1 MALPR
6 LSVAIVTYR
15 TDPALLDRCLQSL
28 ARSVARARDDA
39 LVDGFDLFLIDN
51 GPPRAPSSLESA
63 MLGWPAEAGA
73 AQARSG
79 HGNIGYGRANNLV
92 LGDLRSDVHIVM
104 NPDVE
109 LDVDTIGAALA
120 ALREHPEVGL
130 VAPAVFGA
138 DGKRQYVCKRYPSLA
153 ILFLR
158 GFAPAFVRRPFQA
171 PLDRYEMRD
180 AIGDRFV
187 SGIPLASG
195 CFMAIRTA
203 LFRQLGGFDAR
214 YFMYFEDYDLSLR
227 LARARGHRLRPRSA
241 HRPPRRQRFGQR
253 RAARALVPTLR
264 LAILLAARLE
274 NHLAHPREADEASL
288 RACIGADI
296 RGSPRSAARCG

>member
-1 MALPR
+1 LSAAPVTATLRAMALPR

-15 TDPALLDRCLQSL
+15 TDPALLGRCLQSL
-28 ARSVARARDDA
+28 ARSVARARDGSLLDD
-39 LVDGFDLFLIDN
+39 LDLFLIDN
-51 GPPRAPSSLESA
+51 GPAQAPASLESA
-63 MLGWPAEAGA
+63 WPAGAGVVHA
-73 AQARSG
+73 KSG

-109 LDVDTIGAALA
+109 LDADTIGAVLC

-138 DGKRQYVCKRYPSLA
+138 DGKLQYLCKQYPSLW

-158 GFAPAFVRRPFQA
+158 GFAPSFVRRRFQA
-171 PLDRYEMRD
+171 SLDRYEMRD
-180 AIGDRFV
+180 ALGDRFV

-203 LFRQLGGFDAR
+203 LFRQLGGFDAH

-227 LARARGHRLRPRSA
+227 LARGAALAYAPEARIVHHGGNASAKGPRHVLWFARSA
-241 HRPPRRQRFGQR
+241 WRFFSRHGWKI
-253 RAARALVPTLR
+253 T
-264 LAILLAARLE
+264 
-274 NHLAHPREADEASL
+274 
-288 RACIGADI
+288 
-296 RGSPRSAARCG
+296 